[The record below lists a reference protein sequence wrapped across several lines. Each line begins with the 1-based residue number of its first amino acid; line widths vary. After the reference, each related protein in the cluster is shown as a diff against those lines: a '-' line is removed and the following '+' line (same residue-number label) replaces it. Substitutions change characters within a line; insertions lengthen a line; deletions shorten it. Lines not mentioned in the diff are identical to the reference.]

1 VCFAVTAHA
10 PCRRAL
16 WLLAL
21 LTLALLT
28 LPLLTGCRRTHSA
41 RSEWIIHTR
50 LAFLS
55 RDLEQERPAVAR
67 EQFRLVFPYVA
78 GDLYGPPTTGDFIH
92 PLLGAD
98 NALEI
103 DLNRSHQ
110 ALLASLEPTDFR
122 LSFLHIDPPQAR
134 IARLTPLM
142 LQADGIEPVG
152 ELEWFDPDSRRVLL
166 LLYIDRPARITGRT
180 TAGNRPLRYD
190 IRSDAADY
198 VWVARQSNAGEDVYA
213 VIPMPARLV
222 LAARPLGDH
231 QAVVG
236 GLNK

>member
-1 VCFAVTAHA
+1 MSL
-10 PCRRAL
+10 RAL
-16 WLLAL
+16 FLLAV
-21 LTLALLT
+21 LT
-28 LPLLTGCRRTHSA
+28 LPLLTGCGRTHSA

-50 LAFLS
+50 LAFLT
-55 RDLEQERPAVAR
+55 RDLRQERPGVAR
-67 EQFRLVFPYVA
+67 ERFRLLFPYVA

-92 PLLGAD
+92 PVLGPD
-98 NALEI
+98 NALQI
-103 DLNRSHQ
+103 DLNRSHP

-152 ELEWFDPDSRRVLL
+152 ELEWFDPDSRRVLM
-166 LLYIDRPARITGRT
+166 LLYIDRPASITGRT
-180 TAGNRPLRYD
+180 TAGRRPLRYA

-198 VWVARQSNAGEDVYA
+198 VWVARQSNAGEDVYG
-213 VIPMPARLV
+213 VVPVPMRLV
-222 LAARPLGDH
+222 LAAKPLDDH

-236 GLNK
+236 RLNK

>member
-1 VCFAVTAHA
+1 VCLAVNERAQCLRASA
-10 PCRRAL
+10 PRAPWVL
-16 WLLAL
+16 AALAL
-21 LTLALLT
+21 AVLALVM
-28 LPLLTGCRRTHSA
+28 LTGCGRTHSA

-55 RDLEQERPAVAR
+55 RDLQRERPAVAR

-92 PLLGAD
+92 PVLGAD

-142 LQADGIEPVG
+142 LQADGIDPVG
-152 ELEWFDPDSRRVLL
+152 ELEWFDLDSRRVLL
-166 LLYIDRPARITGRT
+166 LLYLDRPASITGRT
-180 TAGNRPLRYD
+180 TAGNRQLRYA

-213 VIPMPARLV
+213 VIPMPVRLV
-222 LAARPLGDH
+222 LAARPLAGPH
-231 QAVVG
+231 G
-236 GLNK
+236 SE